1 MRVSISQLKRIIR
14 ETALR
19 ENEMGGMPPMGS
31 GMSEPLEAACAALDA
46 LEEPLQSAID
56 AVRDAR
62 NAMGGMPEV
71 EAVEEMEGALEG
83 VKSQASDV
91 SYTLSNLARTSSSAG
106 DGYV

>member
-1 MRVSISQLKRIIR
+1 
-14 ETALR
+14 
-19 ENEMGGMPPMGS
+19 MGS
-31 GMSEPLEAACAALDA
+31 GMSEALEDACVALDA

-71 EAVEEMEGALEG
+71 EAVEEMEGALED

-91 SYTLSNLARTSSSAG
+91 SYALSNLARTSSSAG